1 MKLGIKDTVGSRFSL
16 DNKLFKSMG
25 FLMPE
30 NVWWHRSAL
39 WSVVLALII
48 SFRIHEETYVFFCGV
63 CVMFFFFFSSL
74 ICQNTEPILLKH
86 QCY

>member
-39 WSVVLALII
+39 WSVVLVSII
-48 SFRIHEETYVFFCGV
+48 SFFCGV
-63 CVMFFFFFSSL
+63 CDVFLFQFNLSKYRAYFVKASV
-74 ICQNTEPILLKH
+74 LLML
-86 QCY
+86 